1 MRKILALAMV
11 MLLFTG
17 SLLAQNKTL
26 SGKVTD
32 QAGAPIPGASVVLK
46 GNNGG
51 TSTGSDGSYSI
62 TVPENARTLIVSAV
76 GFAQQEVTIGKNIQ
90 LDIQLTKND
99 QGLAEVVVVAYGTQN
114 KRSLTGAATT
124 ISTEKLARAPRA
136 SIQESFQGN
145 VAGVQAV
152 NGSGQPGS
160 VPNIRIRGVGSINAS
175 SAPLYVIDG
184 VPVVSGDITGYNT
197 NTIAGLS
204 SNDVESVTVLKDAA
218 AASLYGSRAANGVVL
233 ITTKT
238 GKAGRTKFSASAQY
252 GINKITLR
260 DSDLPL
266 STPEM
271 LELLREGWVN
281 SGKNLADFPAEV
293 KARGVDSTVNTDWVD
308 ALTRNGNFQQYD
320 LSASGGTDKTTF
332 YLSGGIYKS
341 EAAVIGSDYT
351 RTTAKLSLTNK
362 ATDRLSFNGSLSLGY
377 QQSNTSSDAGA
388 FANPIRSFY
397 RLQPWLRIYN
407 PDGSFDNSYNNTFN
421 PVQLAEKNFRKAKSY
436 SALGSVGAQYKI
448 YQGLTFETKAGL
460 DMNYGMTNL
469 FWSPGFGDG
478 RNYGGYG
485 SASNALYLNWI
496 TTNLLKYKTTF
507 GEDHEFDALVGYEA
521 QKTTVNSSSNAASN
535 FLPNTNTL
543 ANAAKPESSSSSIT
557 ENSIASVLANVGY
570 NYKRKY
576 YLTGTFRR
584 DGSSR
589 FGFNKRYGNFWSVGA
604 SWDITSE
611 SFMANL
617 KTLSQLKLRASYGL
631 NGNQE
636 IGNFDS
642 RGLYS
647 GNTVY
652 DGSPAYALTQYSN
665 DKLTWEVNKPLNIGL
680 DFGFLNDR
688 ITGSLEWYERKTTA
702 LLLTVPISSING
714 LTGYTDNVGA
724 MKNSGIEISISSR
737 NIVSSSP
744 DGFSWSTD
752 FNLTTLKNK
761 ITALNSPSRGTFNRE
776 VGLDFYQY
784 YLIDYAGVNAAN
796 GEAMWY
802 TDSARTKTTNVF
814 SQGLR
819 ANQGSALPDF
829 FGGLTN
835 TVSMKGFTLSFQLY
849 YNFGNKIYDGW
860 GSFLNSDGS
869 SGFSATG
876 KINRYT
882 YENRWKKA
890 GDVTDVPRVTYLG
903 SQTGLSSQ
911 NSSRFLYDGDY
922 VRLRDVTL
930 SYNLPRSV
938 TSRLKL
944 ANARF
949 YVRANNLFT
958 WVKDKR
964 LSYDPEVPVTGDL
977 DQRPPVFRTIVGGID
992 ISF

>member
-1 MRKILALAMV
+1 MRKFLVIAMA

-17 SLLAQNKTL
+17 QLLAQNKTV

-32 QAGAPIPGASVVLK
+32 PTGSPIPGASVIVK
-46 GNNGG
+46 GSKGG
-51 TSTGSDGSYSI
+51 TSTGPDGSFTI
-62 TVPENARTLIVSAV
+62 TVPENAKILSVSAV
-76 GFAQQEVTIGKNIQ
+76 GFAAQEIAIGKNGQ
-90 LDIQLTKND
+90 LEVQLAKED
-99 QGLAEVVVVAYGTQN
+99 QGLQEVVVVAYGTQN

-124 ISTEKLARAPRA
+124 ISPEKLARAPRA

-175 SAPLYVIDG
+175 SAPLYVVDG
-184 VPVVSGDITGYNT
+184 IPVVSGDITGYNT

-204 SNDVESVTVLKDAA
+204 STDIESVTVLKDAA

-233 ITTKT
+233 ITTKS
-238 GKAGRTKFSASAQY
+238 GKGGKTKFNASAQY
-252 GINKITLR
+252 GTNKITLR

-266 STPEM
+266 STKEM
-271 LELLREGWVN
+271 VELLREGWVN
-281 SGKNLADFPAEV
+281 RGLNVADFPAEV
-293 KARGVDSTVNTDWVD
+293 KLRGVDTTINTDWVD
-308 ALTRNGNFQQYD
+308 ELTRQGTFQQYD
-320 LSASGGTDKTTF
+320 LSASGGTEKTTF

-341 EAAVIGSDYT
+341 QAAVIGTDYS
-351 RTTAKLSLTNK
+351 RTTAKLAMTNK
-362 ATDRLSFNGSLSLGY
+362 TTDKLSFNGSISLGF
-377 QQSNTSSDAGA
+377 QKSNTSTDAGA
-388 FANPIRSFY
+388 FANPVRSFY
-397 RLQPWLRIYN
+397 RLQPWLRVYN
-407 PDGSFDNSYNNTFN
+407 PDGTYDNSYNNTFN
-421 PVQLAEKNFRKAKSY
+421 PVQLAEKNKREAKSY
-436 SALGSVGAQYKI
+436 SALGTIGAQYKI
-448 YQGLTFETKAGL
+448 YKGLTFETKAGL
-460 DMNYGMTNL
+460 DVNYGVTNL

-485 SASNALYLNWI
+485 SASDILYLNWI
-496 TTNLLKYKTTF
+496 STNLLKYKTTF
-507 GEDHEFDALVGYEA
+507 GDDHEFDALVGYEA
-521 QKTTVNSSSNAASN
+521 QKTTISGSGNAASN

-543 ANAAKPESSSSSIT
+543 ANASKPESSTSSLS
-557 ENSIASVLANVGY
+557 ENSIASVLSSIGY

-576 YLTGTFRR
+576 YLTAALRR

-589 FGFNKRYGNFWSVGA
+589 FGANKRYGNFWSVGA
-604 SWDITSE
+604 SWDVTAEEFFSGID
-611 SFMANL
+611 F
-617 KTLSQLKLRASYGL
+617 LSQLKVRASYGV

-636 IGNFDS
+636 IDNFAS

-652 DGSPAYALTQYSN
+652 DGSPAYSFTQYEN
-665 DKLTWEVNKPLNIGL
+665 KNLTWETNKPFNIGL
-680 DFGFLNDR
+680 DFGILKDR
-688 ITGSLEWYERKTTA
+688 ISGSVEYYERTTSN
-702 LLLTVPISSING
+702 LLLTVPISSANG
-714 LTGYTDNVGA
+714 LTGYSDNVGA
-724 MKNSGIEISISSR
+724 MKNKGIEVSIFSR
-737 NIVSSSP
+737 NIVSRDP
-744 DGFSWSTD
+744 EGFTWTTD
-752 FNLTTLKNK
+752 FNFTTLKNK
-761 ITALNSPSRGTFNRE
+761 ITQLNSPSRGTFNRE

-784 YLIDYAGVNAAN
+784 YLVSYAGVNPAN
-796 GEAMWY
+796 GEALWY
-802 TDSARTKTTNVF
+802 TDSSRKNTSNAYN
-814 SQGLR
+814 SGLR
-819 ANQGSALPDF
+819 LNQGSALPDF

-835 TVSMKGFTLSFQLY
+835 TFSMKGFTLSFQLY

-860 GSFLNSDGS
+860 GSFINSDGA

-890 GDVTDVPRVTYLG
+890 GDVTDVPKVTYLG
-903 SQTGLSSQ
+903 TQTGSSAQ

-922 VRLRDVTL
+922 VRLRDITL
-930 SYNLPRSV
+930 SYNLPKSV
-938 TSRLKL
+938 TNRLKI

-977 DQRPPVFRTIVGGID
+977 DQRPPVFKTLVGGID
-992 ISF
+992 ISL